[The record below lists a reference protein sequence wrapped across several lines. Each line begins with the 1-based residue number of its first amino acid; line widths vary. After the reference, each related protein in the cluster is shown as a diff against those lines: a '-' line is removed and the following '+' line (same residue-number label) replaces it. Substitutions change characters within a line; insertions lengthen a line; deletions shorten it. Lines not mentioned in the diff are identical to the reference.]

1 MKNWYKLSVF
11 ILAVTL
17 LFGLFTDS
25 VCAAEKGAYTYQ
37 ITFYAGNIGGFQD
50 TEGLEISNKDAVVT
64 VTEEKLVVSGL
75 NLGDTVAFNAQANI
89 KLDEADKHYVQGV
102 RLSGYDNDTVAA
114 SVFEVERDRDYVV
127 AYGIKGNM
135 TSYTI
140 QYQDPYGNVLAP
152 DEVYYGNVGDK
163 PVIPYLY
170 VNGYEPRYMGLT
182 KTLSANAAE
191 NLFVFVYD
199 KIQESIVVVVPGEDG
214 DNVGSEVPDNAG
226 TGSTTGT
233 GGNAGPTDT
242 TETTGT
248 GTNPGTETDIET
260 PDDNEDENGTDD
272 PVIDDPVIDDPGN
285 NENQGG
291 QEVEE
296 DPIIVDLDEEEIP
309 LTNLDEDIKDK
320 EYESKMFTS
329 IALITVGLGFLTF
342 IMMLL
347 LKKKTKEIED

>member
-1 MKNWYKLSVF
+1 MRNWHKLSVF

-17 LFGLFTDS
+17 LFGLFTGS
-25 VCAAEKGAYTYQ
+25 VCAAEKSAYTYQ
-37 ITFYAGNIGGFQD
+37 IAFYAGNIGSFQD
-50 TEGLEISNKDAVVT
+50 TEGLEISNKNAVVT
-64 VTEEKLVVSGL
+64 VTEEKIVVSGL
-75 NLGDTVAFNAQANI
+75 NLGDVVAFNAQANI

-140 QYQDPYGNVLAP
+140 KYQDPYGNVLAP

-170 VNGYEPRYMGLT
+170 VDGYAPRYMGLT

-199 KIQESIVVVVPGEDG
+199 KIQESIVVVVPGESG
-214 DNVGSEVPDNAG
+214 DNAGSEVPGNTG
-226 TGSTTGT
+226 TDSTTQT
-233 GGNAGPTDT
+233 GGNAGI
-242 TETTGT
+242 TEPAGT

-260 PDDNEDENGTDD
+260 PDNNEEENGTDAPD
-272 PVIDDPVIDDPGN
+272 N
-285 NENQGG
+285 NENPGG
-291 QEVEE
+291 QEIVEE
-296 DPIIVDLDEEEIP
+296 PEDIIVDLDDEEVP
-309 LTNLDEDIKDK
+309 LANIDKDLK
-320 EYESKMFTS
+320 DTEYENKMFISISLIIAALVLLTS
-329 IALITVGLGFLTF
+329 

-347 LKKKTKEIED
+347 LKKRTKENED

>member
-1 MKNWYKLSVF
+1 MRNWYKLSVF

-17 LFGLFTDS
+17 IFGLFTDR
-25 VCAAEKGAYTYQ
+25 VCAAEKSVYTYQ
-37 ITFYAGNIGGFQD
+37 ITFYAGNIGSFQD
-50 TEGLEISNKDAVVT
+50 IEGLEVSNKDAVVT
-64 VTEEKLVVSGL
+64 VTENKLIVSGL

-89 KLDEADKHYVQGV
+89 KLDETDKHYVQGV

-170 VNGYEPRYMGLT
+170 VDGYEPRYMGLT

-191 NLFVFVYD
+191 NLFIFVYD
-199 KIQESIVVVVPGEDG
+199 KIQEDIVVVVPGEGG
-214 DNVGSEVPDNAG
+214 DNTDSEVQVNVN
-226 TGSTTGT
+226 TGSTTGA
-233 GGNAGPTDT
+233 GGNAGPT
-242 TETTGT
+242 EPAGTTGT
-248 GTNPGTETDIET
+248 TDIGTNPGTEADVET
-260 PDDNEDENGTDD
+260 PGDNEEESLINGSD
-272 PVIDDPVIDDPGN
+272 N
-285 NENQGG
+285 NENQDE
-291 QEVEE
+291 QEIEE
-296 DPIIVDLDEEEIP
+296 DSFIVDLDDEEIP
-309 LTNLDEDIKDK
+309 LANLDENIKDK

-329 IALITVGLGFLTF
+329 IALIMVGLGLLTF
-342 IMMLL
+342 ILMLL
-347 LKKKTKEIED
+347 LKKKTKENED

>member
-11 ILAVTL
+11 ILAVTM

-25 VCAAEKGAYTYQ
+25 VCAAEKSAYTYQ
-37 ITFYAGNIGGFQD
+37 ITFYAGNIGCFQD

-64 VTEEKLVVSGL
+64 VTESKLVVSGL

-135 TSYTI
+135 TNYTI
-140 QYQDPYGNVLAP
+140 KYQDPYGNVLAP

-170 VNGYEPRYMGLT
+170 VDGYEPRYMGLT

-199 KIQESIVVVVPGEDG
+199 KIKENIVVIVPGGEEG
-214 DNVGSEVPDNAG
+214 NTGSEVPENVG
-226 TGSTTGT
+226 TGGITGT
-233 GGNAGPTDT
+233 GGNAGTAG
-242 TETTGT
+242 TTGT
-248 GTNPGTETDIET
+248 GTNPGTETDTEVS
-260 PDDNEDENGTDD
+260 DENEEENGTED
-272 PVIDDPVIDDPGN
+272 PDN
-285 NENQGG
+285 NESTGG
-291 QEVEE
+291 QEEDDEPEE
-296 DPIIVDLDEEEIP
+296 DSIIVDLDDEEIP
-309 LTNLDEDIKDK
+309 LANLEEDLNDT
-320 EYESKMFTS
+320 EYENKIFSS
-329 IALITVGLGFLTF
+329 IALIIAALGLLTY

-347 LKKKTKEIED
+347 LKKRAKESED

>member
-25 VCAAEKGAYTYQ
+25 VCAAEKSAYTYQ

-214 DNVGSEVPDNAG
+214 DNAGSEVPDNAG

-272 PVIDDPVIDDPGN
+272 PMIDDPGN

-296 DPIIVDLDEEEIP
+296 DPEEDPIIVDLDEEDIP

-320 EYESKMFTS
+320 EYENKMFTS
-329 IALITVGLGFLTF
+329 IALITVGLGLLTF
-342 IMMLL
+342 IMMMF
-347 LKKKTKEIED
+347 LKKKTKENED

>member
-1 MKNWYKLSVF
+1 
-11 ILAVTL
+11 L
-17 LFGLFTDS
+17 LFGLFTGS
-25 VCAAEKGAYTYQ
+25 VCAAEKSAYTYQ
-37 ITFYAGNIGGFQD
+37 ITFYAGNIGSFQD
-50 TEGLEISNKDAVVT
+50 TEGLEISNKNAVVT
-64 VTEEKLVVSGL
+64 VTEEKIVVSGL
-75 NLGDTVAFNAQANI
+75 NLGDVVAFNAQANI

-140 QYQDPYGNVLAP
+140 KYQDPYGNVLAP

-170 VNGYEPRYMGLT
+170 VDGYAPRYMGLT

-199 KIQESIVVVVPGEDG
+199 KIQESIVVVVPGESG
-214 DNVGSEVPDNAG
+214 DNAGSEVPGNTG
-226 TGSTTGT
+226 TDSTTQT
-233 GGNAGPTDT
+233 GGNAGI
-242 TETTGT
+242 TEPAGT

-260 PDDNEDENGTDD
+260 PDNNEEENGTDAPD
-272 PVIDDPVIDDPGN
+272 N
-285 NENQGG
+285 NENPGG
-291 QEVEE
+291 QEIVEE
-296 DPIIVDLDEEEIP
+296 PEDIIVDLDDEEVP
-309 LTNLDEDIKDK
+309 LANIDKDLK
-320 EYESKMFTS
+320 DTEYENKMFISISLIIAALVLLTS
-329 IALITVGLGFLTF
+329 

-347 LKKKTKEIED
+347 LKKRTKENED

>member
-17 LFGLFTDS
+17 LFGLFTGS
-25 VCAAEKGAYTYQ
+25 VCAAEKSAYTYQ
-37 ITFYAGNIGGFQD
+37 ITFYAGNIGSFQD
-50 TEGLEISNKDAVVT
+50 TEGLESSNKEAVVT
-64 VTEEKLVVSGL
+64 VTEEKIVVSGL

-140 QYQDPYGNVLAP
+140 KYQDPYGNVLAP

-170 VNGYEPRYMGLT
+170 VDGYEPRYMGLT

-191 NLFVFVYD
+191 NLFIFVYD
-199 KIQESIVVVVPGEDG
+199 EIQESIVVVVPGEGG
-214 DNVGSEVPDNAG
+214 DNTGSEVQENVG
-226 TGSTTGT
+226 TGGTAGT
-233 GGNAGPTDT
+233 GGNAGT
-242 TETTGT
+242 TESAGTTGT
-248 GTNPGTETDIET
+248 TDIGTNPETETDIET
-260 PDDNEDENGTDD
+260 PDDNEEENDTE
-272 PVIDDPVIDDPGN
+272 DPGN
-285 NENQGG
+285 NESAGG
-291 QEVEE
+291 LEVEDEPEE
-296 DPIIVDLDEEEIP
+296 DPIIVDLDDEEIP
-309 LTNLDEDIKDK
+309 LANLDDDIKDK
-320 EYESKMFTS
+320 EYESKMIAS
-329 IALITVGLGFLTF
+329 IALIIAGLGLLTY
-342 IMMLL
+342 IMMLFS
-347 LKKKTKEIED
+347 KKRAKENED